1 LLAAIVVAL
10 WLFVHRKRMDRKLE
24 YAVVAFVACAI
35 ANIAI
40 DEACSYI
47 IPVDIAGTVPPDPRN
62 AFLRALI
69 TAAVQVP
76 VSVLLGYYTAARAR
90 ADGLKTP

>member
-1 LLAAIVVAL
+1 VL
-10 WLFVHRKRMDRKLE
+10 RKRIGRKLE
-24 YAVVAFVACAI
+24 YAVVAFVACTL

-40 DEACSYI
+40 DEACSYLV
-47 IPVDIAGTVPPDPRN
+47 PLDIAGTVPPDPRN

-76 VSVLLGYYTAARAR
+76 VTLVLGWYIAASGRGPR
-90 ADGLKTP
+90 

>member
-1 LLAAIVVAL
+1 VVAL
-10 WLFVHRKRMDRKLE
+10 WLVVRRRRMDRKLE

-35 ANIAI
+35 VNIAI

-76 VSVLLGYYTAARAR
+76 VSLVLAWYLAATQA
-90 ADGLKTP
+90 ATTKSNAP